1 MKKQLLSLLALMF
14 VTSTAIADEA
24 LDGRMNV
31 MECSRDEVIAYLQRP
46 DPAAAQVPDYDVWE
60 KAYQQK
66 QIIRSEN
73 DPAVCAAALYGDLS
87 AMGSKLKEKVLALG
101 SMPLPTMST
110 VINQAMEKF
119 MGSVCSR
126 MQTVVDNA
134 GEELLAAQEKIEKEA
149 RQKANKHFGK
159 KALERY
165 ATDAMVPPEYQSMGL
180 KYRNG
185 TLQTE
190 RFRNNVKSRWR
201 DHLDELKDNAKDNL

>member
-1 MKKQLLSLLALMF
+1 MKKQLLSLLALML
-14 VTSTAIADEA
+14 VTSSAIADEA

-31 MECSRDEVIAYLQRP
+31 MECSREEVMAYLQRP
-46 DPAAAQVPDYDVWE
+46 DPATSQVPDYDVWE

-66 QIIRSEN
+66 EIIRSKN

-87 AMGSKLKEKVLALG
+87 AMGDKLKEQVMALG
-101 SMPLPTMST
+101 SLTLPTMST

-134 GEELLAAQEKIEKEA
+134 NEELLRAQEQIEKDA
-149 RQKANKHFGK
+149 RNKANEYFGK
-159 KALERY
+159 RALDRY
-165 ATDAMVPPEYQSMGL
+165 ANDAMIPPEYQSLGL

-185 TLQTE
+185 TLQTD
-190 RFRNNVKSRWR
+190 RFRSNVKKRWR
-201 DHLDELKDNAKDNL
+201 DQLDELREDAEDNL